1 MRGHVR
7 DVPYAKKTMTTAE
20 TKEDLEQLLADLL
33 EEAHDLRMKY
43 EALSWFTEAKVAEFV
58 LARKEFERERDELL
72 NQRDHLALR
81 LEQVMHDLGV
91 MRSRQ
96 EQVHG
101 QLVRVR
107 KQRDRVRE
115 RVVALEESRAVRIAA
130 VLRRFTRRS

>member
-1 MRGHVR
+1 
-7 DVPYAKKTMTTAE
+7 MTTAE

-43 EALSWFTEAKVAEFV
+43 EAFSWFTEAKVAEFV